1 MSILVK
7 GNAASLQNEKCDLV
21 LKNAKFINVFT
32 EEYSYGDIGIIDNI
46 IIGIGKYHGIKE
58 IDCTGKVV
66 APGFVDCHVHIE
78 SSMVTPRI
86 YGDIALRNGVT
97 TVIADPHEIANI
109 LGSNGIDFMISES
122 ELTPLD
128 IYFMIPSC
136 VPATKYEEN
145 GYTLNAD
152 DVKKYLNNKN
162 ILGLG
167 EVMDVPAVINMESS
181 MIEKLT
187 LFKDKIIDGHSP
199 HASGEIL
206 NQYILSGIKTDHEC
220 STHEEALEKISLGMY
235 VLIRE
240 GSAAKNLRD
249 LIGCINEKNFRRF
262 ALCTDDRHVEDILE
276 TGTINNAVR
285 LAIELGMD
293 PIKAYIMGTSNGYSC
308 YGLKNKGAVAP
319 GYIADLIILDD
330 LEKVSIETT
339 IKSGKQYEGKIMDEK
354 IKPFK
359 NSMNMSKVTME
370 TFKIKREGSK
380 VNVIEVIPYSLET
393 NQLVLNVI
401 GGDEF
406 LSMSQYD
413 DVLKVG
419 VFERHKGTNHFG
431 LGFLKGMGFKN
442 CSVAQSI
449 AHDSHN
455 VIVIGDNDEDMVIAV
470 NELIAIGGGIVIASK
485 GHIVDSLSL
494 EIGGVMT
501 YSSMDVVYER
511 VKKLNESAKGFGL
524 EEGIDPFI
532 TLSFMSLPVIPNIK
546 ITSKGIFS
554 YEIFNFIPLIFN

>member
-1 MSILVK
+1 MSILIK

-66 APGFVDCHVHIE
+66 APGFVDCHIHIE
-78 SSMVTPRI
+78 SSMVTPRV

-109 LGSNGIDFMISES
+109 LGINGIDFMISES

-152 DVKKYLNNKN
+152 DVKRYLNNKS

-181 MIEKLT
+181 MMEKLT

-199 HASGEIL
+199 HASGKIL

-285 LAIELGMD
+285 IAIESGMD
-293 PIKAYIMGTSNGYSC
+293 PIKAYIIGTSNGCAC
-308 YGLKNKGAVAP
+308 YGLKNKGAIAP
-319 GYIADLIILDD
+319 WYIADLIILDD
-330 LEKVSIETT
+330 FEKVSIEAT
-339 IKSGKQYEGKIMDEK
+339 IKSGKQYEGKGIDEE
-354 IKPFK
+354 IKALK
-359 NSMNMSKVTME
+359 NSMNMSKVTLE

-401 GGDEF
+401 GEDEF

-431 LGFLKGMGFKN
+431 LGFLKGMGLKN
-442 CSVAQSI
+442 CSVAQTV

-511 VKKLNESAKGFGL
+511 VKKLNESAKGFGVK
-524 EEGIDPFI
+524 EGIDPFI

-546 ITSKGIFS
+546 ITSKGMFS
-554 YEIFNFIPLIFN
+554 YDIFNFIPLFSN

>member
-7 GNAASLQNEKCDLV
+7 GNAASLQKEKCDLV

-78 SSMVTPRI
+78 SSMVTPRV

-109 LGSNGIDFMISES
+109 LGTNGIDFMINES

-152 DVKKYLNNKN
+152 DIKKYLNNKN

-167 EVMDVPAVINMESS
+167 EVMDVPAVINMELS

-199 HASGEIL
+199 HVSGKIL

-293 PIKAYIMGTSNGYSC
+293 PIKAYIIGTSNGYSC
-308 YGLKNKGAVAP
+308 YGLKNKGAIAP
-319 GYIADLIILDD
+319 GYIADLIIIDD
-330 LEKVSIETT
+330 FEKVSIETT
-339 IKSGKQYEGKIMDEK
+339 IKSGKQYDGKRIDEE
-354 IKPFK
+354 IKSFK
-359 NSMNMSKVTME
+359 NSMHMSKVTLE
-370 TFKIKREGSK
+370 AFKIKIEGSK
-380 VNVIEVIPYSLET
+380 VNVIEVRPYSLET

-401 GGDEF
+401 GRDEF

-431 LGFLKGMGFKN
+431 LGFLKGMGLKN

-455 VIVIGDNDEDMVIAV
+455 VIVIGDNDEDMTIAV
-470 NELIAIGGGIVIASK
+470 NELISIGGGIVIASK
-485 GHIVDSLSL
+485 GQIVDSLSL
-494 EIGGVMT
+494 EIGGIMT

-511 VKKLNESAKGFGL
+511 VKKLGESARGFGL
-524 EEGIDPFI
+524 KEGIDPFI

-554 YEIFNFIPLIFN
+554 YETFDFIPLIFN